1 MFAARRIAQAPPGR
15 RIYAV
20 GDIHARADLLAV
32 LLQRIEDDARSI
44 GRDRDPPILV
54 FIGDYIDRGL
64 QARETID
71 HVLRLSDEDWE
82 LRFLKG
88 NHEAAL
94 LRFLDAPQT
103 GPDWFKLGGAE
114 TLFSYGVPAPG
125 DPADPFV
132 LNRTRDAL
140 RMAMP
145 SSHMRF
151 LHRLE
156 LFAHYADYVF
166 VHAGLRPGR
175 PLERQIEADMLS
187 IRDPFIRSS
196 ASWPF
201 VVVHG
206 HTPETSVHRD
216 HRRIGIDTGAYATR
230 RLSAV
235 RLEGAEVEVLST

>member
-1 MFAARRIAQAPPGR
+1 MFSTRKKAQAPAGR

-20 GDIHARADLLAV
+20 GDIHARADLLAI
-32 LLQRIEDDARSI
+32 LLRSIEDDARETA
-44 GRDRDPPILV
+44 RDRDPPVLV
-54 FIGDYIDRGL
+54 FTGDYIDRGL

-71 HVLRLSDEDWE
+71 LVLRLSDEDWE

-103 GPDWFKLGGAE
+103 GPDWFRLGGAE
-114 TLFSYGVPAPG
+114 TLFSYGLAAPG
-125 DPADPFV
+125 DLADPFV

-151 LHRLE
+151 FHRLE
-156 LFAHYADYVF
+156 LFARYADYVF

-175 PLERQIEADMLS
+175 SLEQQDEADMLS

-206 HTPETSVHRD
+206 HTPTACVHHD

-235 RLEGAEVEVLST
+235 RLEGAAVDILST

>member
-1 MFAARRIAQAPPGR
+1 MFAARKVPHAPPGR

-20 GDIHARADLLAV
+20 GDIHARADLLER
-32 LLQRIEDDARSI
+32 LLARITEDASSTPAHA
-44 GRDRDPPILV
+44 PPILV
-54 FIGDYIDRGL
+54 FIGDYVDRGL
-64 QARETID
+64 QSREAID
-71 HVLRLSDEDWE
+71 LILALSDEDWE

-94 LRFLDAPQT
+94 LRFLDAPAT
-103 GPDWFKLGGAE
+103 GPDWFQLGGAE
-114 TLFSYGVPAPG
+114 TLFSYGVAVPTNLS
-125 DPADPFV
+125 DPFA

-145 SSHMRF
+145 SAHMRF

-156 LFAHYADYVF
+156 MFAQYEDYVF

-175 PLERQIEADMLS
+175 PLDKQTEADMLS

-196 ASWPF
+196 ARWPF

-206 HTPETSVHRD
+206 HTPEPTVHRD
-216 HRRIGIDTGAYATR
+216 RRRIGIDTGAYATR
-230 RLSAV
+230 KLSAV
-235 RLEGAEVEVLST
+235 RLEGAEVEILST